1 MLKNSRALTR
11 RKLHSGVLKLIIRK
25 LLQGIIMLLAV
36 SAIAFALLASA
47 GGDALSALRENPQV
61 SEETVERLRKVYG
74 LDKPLAARYFSWL
87 SAGVRGDMGESL
99 AFKTDVAVLVFSRLW
114 QTVKLGVLALAIAL
128 AVSLG
133 LAFAAA
139 RFRSRLLD
147 RVVEAV
153 ILVSASTP
161 RIVLALFALALTVWL
176 AGSAA
181 AIQNGSVPAMFLA
194 AFVLAFP
201 LIALFLAQADGEL
214 KRAMSEPYIQFAR
227 AKGLGEN
234 TVILKHAS
242 RAALNPLLT
251 IFGLS
256 LGAVVGGS
264 VIVETILGWPGI
276 GALTVA
282 AVKNRDVPLVMGI
295 VLISSAAVWAG
306 NTVAE
311 ALQMVNDKRIRDLET
326 DR

>member
-1 MLKNSRALTR
+1 M
-11 RKLHSGVLKLIIRK
+11 LKLIIRK
-25 LLQGIIMLLAV
+25 LLQGIIMLFAV
-36 SAIAFALLASA
+36 SAIAFALLSTA

-61 SEETVERLRKVYG
+61 SEETVERLRKVYE
-74 LDKPLAARYFSWL
+74 LDKPLTSRYFSWL
-87 SAGVRGDMGESL
+87 STTVRGDMGESI
-99 AFKTDVAVLVFSRLW
+99 AFKTDVAALVFTRLW
-114 QTVKLGVLALAIAL
+114 QTVKLGVLALLTAL
-128 AVSLG
+128 LVSLG
-133 LAFAAA
+133 LAFASA
-139 RFRSRLLD
+139 RIRSRLLERIVD
-147 RVVEAV
+147 AVV
-153 ILVSASTP
+153 LVSASTP

-176 AGSAA
+176 SGSAV
-181 AIQNGSVPAMFLA
+181 AIQGGSISAMFLA

-214 KRAMSEPYIQFAR
+214 RRAMNEPYIQFAR
-227 AKGLGEN
+227 AKGLDEN

-256 LGAVVGGS
+256 LGALVGGS

-282 AVKNRDVPLVMGI
+282 AVRNRDVPLVMGI

-306 NTVAE
+306 NTIAE
-311 ALQMVNDKRIRDLET
+311 VLQMVNDKRIRDLET
-326 DR
+326 DRL